1 MSTTA
6 TRLVKY
12 VLIFVFSVQVTGC
25 GFFQKKPVE
34 SNPLISTE
42 CPAELPP
49 LKDDTFGATTMK
61 LSEVA
66 GIYHACRAAATGA
79 K

>member
-1 MSTTA
+1 MKLLIALLISTQ
-6 TRLVKY
+6 LV
-12 VLIFVFSVQVTGC
+12 GC

-34 SNPLISTE
+34 SNPLIATE

-66 GIYHACRAAATGA
+66 GIYHTCRAAATGA

>member
-1 MSTTA
+1 MTYISAKTISA
-6 TRLVKY
+6 SLL
-12 VLIFVFSVQVTGC
+12 VLISLTGC

-34 SNPLISTE
+34 QNPLVTAE
-42 CPAELPP
+42 CPDTLGE

-66 GIYHACRAAATGA
+66 GIYFTCLKAVKAG
-79 K
+79 KEK